1 MKKFSFSLE
10 RVLNYKEQVEQNVRN
25 EHAQAVRKV
34 RDKDQQIEELEHQ
47 FDSDKCGLEEMKAGT
62 VSAARML
69 EYSSYLEV
77 LIHSKTA
84 EKGNLKKLK
93 IEEEEKRSRVI
104 EAKKE
109 ASSIQMLK
117 DKKKREYDAEVAK
130 AEEKEIEEFVSN
142 RSLAAKN

>member
-34 RDKDQQIEELEHQ
+34 RDKEQQIEELEHQ
-47 FDSDKCGLEEMKAGT
+47 FDSDKCGLEEMKVGT
-62 VSAARML
+62 VSAARMQ

-77 LIHSKTA
+77 LIHRITA